1 MSEQTFPEPT
11 AGALILNAKGEAFLM
26 RSHKWR
32 DKYVIPGGHIE
43 LGETIEEALVREIRE
58 ETGLEIHDIEFIG
71 FQEFIFD
78 DAYWKRRHF
87 IFFDYVCRTDS
98 VEVVLNDEGQ
108 AYAWVPLEEALTF
121 PIEPYTRHTIE
132 TYIRQQEQR

>member
-1 MSEQTFPEPT
+1 MSEQAFPEPT
-11 AGALILNAKGEAFLM
+11 AGALILNSEGKAFLM

-32 DKYVIPGGHIE
+32 DRYVVPGGHIE

-78 DAYWKRRHF
+78 DAYWKKRHF
-87 IFFDYVCRTDS
+87 IFFDYACRTDS
-98 VEVVLNDEGQ
+98 TEVVLNDEGQ

-121 PIEPYTRHTIE
+121 PIEPYTRHMIE
-132 TYIRQQEQR
+132 TYIQQHEQR